1 MTGGE
6 GLIAR
11 NMKYIVR
18 ARHRYADRVAL
29 SPTAY
34 RFTVKDYH
42 RMAEADIFE
51 PDDRVELI
59 DGEVVEMSPIG
70 TRHAACVSRL
80 SHLLMPQ
87 SAGRLIVRV
96 QLPIQVGE
104 MSEPQPDVALLR
116 PRADFYEDHHPMP
129 PDVHLVVEVAD
140 SSLRHDLLR
149 KAPLYIAGGVPEV
162 WVVDLVAEVVHVTR
176 GGTTSQLRAGESLA
190 PLAFPDLVLEVT
202 AILP

>member
-1 MTGGE
+1 MT
-6 GLIAR
+6 
-11 NMKYIVR
+11 
-18 ARHRYADRVAL
+18 
-29 SPTAY
+29 
-34 RFTVKDYH
+34 
-42 RMAEADIFE
+42 EADIFE

-80 SHLLMPQ
+80 SHLLLPQ
-87 SAGRLIVRV
+87 AGDRMIVRV

-116 PRADFYEDHHPMP
+116 ARADLYDDHHPMP

-140 SSLRHDLLR
+140 TSLRHDLLR

-162 WVVDLVAEVVHVTR
+162 WGVDLVAEVVHVTR
-176 GGTTSQLRAGESLA
+176 GGTTSQLRKGESLA

-202 AILP
+202 AILG